1 MWVLFM
7 KVPAILLALTVHEY
21 AHARVSAA
29 LGDPTARLRGR
40 LTLNP
45 LSHLDPMGFVCLLL
59 AGFGWAK
66 PVPINPLFFSN
77 PRKGMMWSS
86 CAGPVANF
94 LAAIACSVAIR
105 LLQPGQGIL
114 SQLLALG
121 LFYNVTLAI
130 FNLLPFP
137 PLDGSHVL
145 KGLLP
150 SKAAMTL
157 HRYDRPLMF
166 TLFGII
172 LADSL
177 LHTRIMATL
186 LMGPTME
193 IFVQL
198 GGREALM
205 GLMMAFR
212 GG

>member
-1 MWVLFM
+1 M

>member
-1 MWVLFM
+1 MFM

-177 LHTRIMATL
+177 LHTRIMATF